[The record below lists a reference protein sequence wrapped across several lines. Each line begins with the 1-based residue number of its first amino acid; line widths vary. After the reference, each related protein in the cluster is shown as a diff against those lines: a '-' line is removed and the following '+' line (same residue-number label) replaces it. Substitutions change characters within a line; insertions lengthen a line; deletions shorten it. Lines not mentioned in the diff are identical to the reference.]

1 MQKLDVKDADE
12 IVDKKFSSTYADR
25 KAEMD
30 NASAGLD
37 NSIESINKKLR
48 PVSGGQI
55 SQNSRRAAAL
65 N

>member
-55 SQNSRRAAAL
+55 S
-65 N
+65 